1 MSIVLHTALC
11 LALQT
16 AGDAAMRVDWSTA
29 VGSDSA
35 IADVRREYVRAV
47 NSGEG
52 LPESFFTADA
62 LAAKGPGPFLAGAAA
77 LAAPSR
83 AASSDGNRIT
93 LTLVPRRYTIN
104 GDKGAETGTFIE
116 TVSDGEHVDSV
127 EGLYVTI
134 YSRTPEGRWQIAMEV
149 RATGTRAPLTA
160 W

>member
-11 LALQT
+11 LALQM

-47 NSGEG
+47 NSGRG
-52 LPESFFTADA
+52 LPESFFTNDA
-62 LAAKGPGPFLAGAAA
+62 LAARGAGPFLAGAAA
-77 LAAPSR
+77 LAAPSH
-83 AASSDGNRIT
+83 AASADGSRIT
-93 LTLVPRRYTIN
+93 LTLVPRRYRIN

-116 TVSDGEHVDSV
+116 TVSDGGQVDSV

-134 YSRTPEGRWQIAMEV
+134 YSRTADGRWQIAMEV
-149 RATGTRAPLTA
+149 RATGTRAPIAA

>member
-35 IADVRREYVRAV
+35 IAEVRREYVRAV
-47 NSGEG
+47 NSGQG
-52 LPESFFTADA
+52 LPESFFTDDA
-62 LAAKGPGPFLAGAAA
+62 LAARGAGPFLTGAAA
-77 LAAPSR
+77 LAAPSH
-83 AASSDGNRIT
+83 AVSADGNHIT
-93 LTLVPRRYTIN
+93 LTLVPRRYAIN

-116 TVSDGEHVDSV
+116 TLTDGRQVNSV

-134 YSRTPEGRWQIAMEV
+134 YSRSADGRWQIAMEV
-149 RATGTRAPLTA
+149 RATGSRPPVAS

>member
-16 AGDAAMRVDWSTA
+16 AGDGAMRVDWSAT
-29 VGSDSA
+29 VGADTA
-35 IADVRREYVRAV
+35 IANVRRDYVRAV
-47 NSGEG
+47 NSGAG

-62 LAAKGPGPFLAGAAA
+62 LAARGTGSVLAGAAA

-83 AASSDGNRIT
+83 AVPAEGNRIT
-93 LTLVPRRYTIN
+93 LTLVPRRYAIS
-104 GDKGAETGTFIE
+104 GDKGAETGTFVE
-116 TVSDGEHVDSV
+116 TVSDGRRVDSV

-149 RATGTRAPLTA
+149 RATGSRSPIAV